1 MLHIIL
7 SCFYPHKKCMSP
19 AGIFHKDSER
29 STWKNSSEDTESIKN
44 KEKKDK
50 TLAL

>member
-19 AGIFHKDSER
+19 AGIFYKDSER
-29 STWKNSSEDTESIKN
+29 ALGKTVQKTRS
-44 KEKKDK
+44 KDK

>member
-1 MLHIIL
+1 MYKRKRFMLHIIL

-29 STWKNSSEDTESIKN
+29 ALGKTVLKTRKQ
-44 KEKKDK
+44 KKK
-50 TLAL
+50 R